1 MKVVAEE
8 ITYLNNNVQDGIKV
22 DWKKVF
28 TYYNALKMPKG
39 IYNPA
44 KELDP
49 DSAEWFILISS
60 RSTGKTTN
68 LLIISIILFLMYG
81 ITTPYIR
88 QRPDMTARQNI
99 EKLFEVIRA
108 CGYIKDLTDGEYNN
122 VYYFG
127 HKMYLC
133 HIDEKGDRDKRTE
146 AFMYALDL
154 TQNEVYKSSLNMPT
168 GDFIIFDEF
177 ISSTYA
183 NNEFVTLCDLLKT
196 ILRDRLTGK
205 IFLLANTTNYY
216 NEYLRELY
224 IQDEVLKVAE
234 DEPFIKLTQK
244 KTRIFC
250 HLISNRNKQRAKVNT
265 LYFGFDNPKLASI
278 TGGSWAVDSYPHFFR
293 DDERELVS
301 KDFYITYAGKIL
313 QLDYCVSPALGEH
326 IFVHD
331 AVKINDKA
339 RRVYTVGDITER
351 RQAYKFGD
359 KPIDKRIWK
368 LYNANKWYYYNNDIG
383 FTVDTYVNKANKL

>member
-1 MKVVAEE
+1 MKVEAEE
-8 ITYLNNNVQDGIKV
+8 IKYLNGNVQDGIIV
-22 DWKKVF
+22 NWQKVF
-28 TYYNALKMPKG
+28 SYYKALKMPKG

-49 DSAEWFILISS
+49 NSAEWFILISS

-108 CGYIKDLTDGEYNN
+108 CGYIKDLTDGQYNN

-133 HIDEKGDRDKRTE
+133 HIDEKGERNGRSE
-146 AFMYALDL
+146 AFLYALDL

-168 GDFIIFDEF
+168 GDFCIFDEF

-183 NNEFVTLCDLLKT
+183 NNEFIILCDLLKT

-234 DEPFIKLTQK
+234 DEPFIKLTKK
-244 KTRIFC
+244 KTRIFV

-293 DDERELVS
+293 DDERELVA

-313 QLDYCVSPALGEH
+313 QLDLYISPKLGKH
-326 IFVHD
+326 VFVHD
-331 AVKINDKA
+331 AIKINDKA
-339 RRVYTVGDITER
+339 RRIYTIGEIDDR

-359 KPIDKRIWK
+359 TKIDKILWR

>member
-1 MKVVAEE
+1 MKVVPEE

-122 VYYFG
+122 IYYLDIKCIFAMLMKRETG
-127 HKMYLC
+127 TRGQKHLC
-133 HIDEKGDRDKRTE
+133 
-146 AFMYALDL
+146 M
-154 TQNEVYKSSLNMPT
+154 
-168 GDFIIFDEF
+168 
-177 ISSTYA
+177 
-183 NNEFVTLCDLLKT
+183 LL
-196 ILRDRLTGK
+196 I
-205 IFLLANTTNYY
+205 
-216 NEYLRELY
+216 
-224 IQDEVLKVAE
+224 
-234 DEPFIKLTQK
+234 
-244 KTRIFC
+244 
-250 HLISNRNKQRAKVNT
+250 
-265 LYFGFDNPKLASI
+265 
-278 TGGSWAVDSYPHFFR
+278 
-293 DDERELVS
+293 
-301 KDFYITYAGKIL
+301 
-313 QLDYCVSPALGEH
+313 
-326 IFVHD
+326 
-331 AVKINDKA
+331 
-339 RRVYTVGDITER
+339 
-351 RQAYKFGD
+351 
-359 KPIDKRIWK
+359 
-368 LYNANKWYYYNNDIG
+368 
-383 FTVDTYVNKANKL
+383 